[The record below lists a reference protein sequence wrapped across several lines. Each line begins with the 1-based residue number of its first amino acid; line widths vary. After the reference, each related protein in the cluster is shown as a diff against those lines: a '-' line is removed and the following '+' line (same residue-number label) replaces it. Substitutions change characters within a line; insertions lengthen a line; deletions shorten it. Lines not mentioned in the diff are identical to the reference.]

1 MAKKKKKTKSYH
13 VYIIEHNGDI
23 IYYGRTND
31 LKRRQYQ
38 HNYNL
43 RKDKENL
50 LYTYLKE
57 NKVPEIVLKSIYEY
71 KTKIESKRMEMFLIL
86 NHYFNE
92 DEFTLKQKIPNIS
105 DR

>member
-1 MAKKKKKTKSYH
+1 MSKKKTYH
-13 VYIIEHNGDI
+13 VYIIEYNDKI

-38 HNYNL
+38 HNYQL
-43 RKDKENL
+43 KKENNNT

-57 NKVPEIVLKSIYEY
+57 NKTSTIVLKSIYEY
-71 KTKIESKRMEMFLIL
+71 KTKVESKRMEMYLIL
-86 NHYFNE
+86 KHYFTE
-92 DEFTLKQKIPNIS
+92 EEFTLKQKIPNIS

>member
-1 MAKKKKKTKSYH
+1 MNKTKKKTYQ
-13 VYIIEHNGDI
+13 VYIIEHNDKI

-43 RKDKENL
+43 RRDKENM

-57 NKVPEIVLKSIYEY
+57 KKVDTIVLKSIYEY
-71 KTKIESKRMEMFLIL
+71 KSKVESKRMEMYLIL
-86 NHYFNE
+86 KHYFTE
-92 DEFTLKQKIPNIS
+92 EEFTLKQKIPNIS